1 MKEPQGL
8 LSRAMLAGVTLTL
21 TLTSLSSQT
30 VSRDPLKQPVRV
42 RLAAANTPDRVAQAL
57 MDAEIPGGLALI
69 HYCGGFPEHSLKP
82 ATLSLR
88 GLLDAVVSAD
98 PQYSWEM
105 DKGVVNLVPR
115 YGAFH
120 VLETRISKLD
130 LENVKTPD
138 EALNRLLA
146 LPEVEA
152 QTRRELGS
160 RVFQGGAFAY
170 PATLDLDAK
179 GAKTFSV
186 TATNITLRD
195 ALNLIAI
202 SHGKAVW
209 VLARG
214 ECANNVRKSFSI
226 KFIYK

>member
-42 RLAAANTPDRVAQAL
+42 GLAAANTPDRVAQAL
-57 MDAEIPGGLALI
+57 IDAEIPGGLALI

-82 ATLSLR
+82 APVSLR
-88 GLLDAVVSAD
+88 ALLDAVVSAD

-105 DKGVVNLVPR
+105 DKGVVNLIPR

-120 VLETRISKLD
+120 ILETRISKLD

-138 EALNRLLA
+138 EALNLLLA
-146 LPEVEA
+146 LPEVQA

-160 RVFQGGAFAY
+160 RVVQGAAYAY
-170 PATLDLDAK
+170 PATFDAK
-179 GAKTFSV
+179 RAKTFSV
-186 TATNITLRD
+186 TGANITFRD

-209 VLARG
+209 VLVRG
-214 ECANNVRKSFSI
+214 ECANNVRKTFSI
-226 KFIYK
+226 KFIYE